1 MTDPLLHSSFYRFV
15 ALPDPARTTERVR
28 LLSRQ
33 VLGSIVVAAEGI
45 SGVVAGPPDQ
55 VLAFEHAL
63 QHDHALDQAFAGMVF
78 KHSPC
83 HSAPFARIKV
93 HLKPEIV
100 AFGVDGVSAV
110 APDDTHVS
118 PQDWRE
124 LIRRDDVVLIDNRN
138 HFEYRLG
145 HFEGA
150 IDPQV
155 NNFRDFA
162 QWVHSQAPAWRAQGK
177 TVAMYCTG
185 GIRCEKT
192 STWMAQQGLPVRQL
206 DGGILNFF
214 QSLPDAQRD
223 WQGECFVFDKR
234 IALDTTLQET
244 ATTARQVYDPD
255 KPEEAWRLE
264 RALRLDT
271 ADPL

>member
-1 MTDPLLHSSFYRFV
+1 MADDLLHSSFYRFV

-28 LLSRQ
+28 ALSQQ
-33 VLGSIVVAAEGI
+33 VLGSIVVASEGI
-45 SGVVAGPPDQ
+45 SGVVAGSSDQ
-55 VLAFEHAL
+55 VLAFEQAL
-63 QHDHALDQAFAGMVF
+63 QQDQALNGAFAGMLF

-83 HSAPFARIKV
+83 STRPFARLKV

-100 AFGVDGVSAV
+100 AFGIEGVSAV

-118 PQDWRE
+118 PQAWRE
-124 LIRRDDVVLIDNRN
+124 LIQRDDVVLIDNRN

-145 HFEGA
+145 HFDGA

-155 NNFRDFA
+155 SNFREFA
-162 QWVHSQAPAWRAQGK
+162 QWVQQRAPTWREQGK

-206 DGGILNFF
+206 EGGILNYF

-223 WQGECFVFDKR
+223 WLGECFVFDKR
-234 IALDTTLQET
+234 IALDTRLQET
-244 ATTARQVYDPD
+244 STTAQQVYRPD
-255 KPEEAWRLE
+255 LPDEAWRLA

-271 ADPL
+271 ADPP

>member
-1 MTDPLLHSSFYRFV
+1 M
-15 ALPDPARTTERVR
+15 
-28 LLSRQ
+28 
-33 VLGSIVVAAEGI
+33 
-45 SGVVAGPPDQ
+45 
-55 VLAFEHAL
+55 
-63 QHDHALDQAFAGMVF
+63 
-78 KHSPC
+78 
-83 HSAPFARIKV
+83 KV

-118 PQDWRE
+118 PQAWRE
-124 LIRRDDVVLIDNRN
+124 LIRREDVVLIDNRN

-145 HFEGA
+145 HFDGA

-155 NNFRDFA
+155 DNFRDFA
-162 QWVHSQAPAWRAQGK
+162 QWVRSQAPTWRAQGK

-206 DGGILNFF
+206 DGGILNYF
-214 QSLPDAQRD
+214 QSLPDAERD
-223 WQGECFVFDKR
+223 WQGECFVFDNR
-234 IALDTTLQET
+234 IALDTRLQET
-244 ATTARQVYDPD
+244 STTAHQVYQPD
-255 KPEEAWRLE
+255 QPDEAWRLE
-264 RALRLDT
+264 RALRLDA